1 MEVNMDDLPWGHS
14 IITLEDRLQEIENLL
29 SSKFY
34 QAALALA
41 LTVPDICGKVE
52 FPKEGVHDRYT
63 KWFAL
68 HVEHNFEPVHLP
80 EDENDAAPDYSKR
93 ALNGEMCYRLRC
105 AFLHSGSDDIN
116 ETRQV
121 APINAGDYPDYSV
134 TFDFVLSEDKTEFT
148 CGTDDRE
155 KSKHFT
161 YYIAIPK
168 LCRCICTAA
177 KECIR
182 KYSKE
187 AFTGKCKIY
196 SRWKWQQDYLEEMG
210 E

>member
-1 MEVNMDDLPWGHS
+1 MGDLAWGRS
-14 IITLEDRLQEIENLL
+14 ITPLEDRLQEIENLL
-29 SSKFY
+29 SSKYY

-41 LTVPDICGKVE
+41 LTVPDICSKVE
-52 FPKEGVHDRYT
+52 FPDEKITGKRYA
-63 KWFAL
+63 KWFTL

-80 EDENDAAPDYSKR
+80 EDENDTALDYSKR
-93 ALNGEMCYRLRC
+93 ALNGEMCYKLRC

-121 APINAGDYPDYSV
+121 TPINADAYPDYSV
-134 TFDFVLSEDKTEFT
+134 TFDFVLSEDTTWLT
-148 CGTDDRE
+148 CGTDDHE
-155 KSKHFT
+155 KTKHFS

-168 LCRCICTAA
+168 LCRCICAAA

-182 KYSKE
+182 KHGKD
-187 AFTGKCKIY
+187 AFTGNCKIY
-196 SRWKWQQDYLEEMG
+196 SSQKWQQDYLEEMG